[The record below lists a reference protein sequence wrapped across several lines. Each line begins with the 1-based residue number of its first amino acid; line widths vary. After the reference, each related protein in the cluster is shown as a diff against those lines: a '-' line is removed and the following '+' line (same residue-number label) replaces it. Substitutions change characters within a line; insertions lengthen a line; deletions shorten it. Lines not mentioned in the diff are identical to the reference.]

1 MSIKRFIKKLFKRN
15 KEKSIQQ
22 KNERLQIE
30 LRVLEKL
37 EKELYEIQSEKE
49 ELI

>member
-15 KEKSIQQ
+15 KEKNIQQ

-37 EKELYEIQSEKE
+37 EKELQDIQSEKE